1 VYETTMND
9 HSTLMIPL
17 QAAPVDRTPAG
28 AAAFSSEAGVDASID
43 WGAIG
48 NTLLQAAPGV
58 LGAFGF

>member
-17 QAAPVDRTPAG
+17 QAAPIDRTPVG
-28 AAAFSSEAGVDASID
+28 AAAFNSEAGVDASID
-43 WGAIG
+43 WGSVG
-48 NTLLQAAPGV
+48 SSLLQAAPGI